1 MERYLKSSILT
12 STLLF
17 CLGILLIF
25 ESEVTVITI
34 SYVIGSILVAAGTF
48 ALIRYISVNKKG
60 FDASE
65 LDLLYG
71 IVTIIL
77 GILIITH
84 PQAIA
89 SIIPIILGIAIIISS
104 ASKIQYAFNLKNNEN
119 ELWKTTMAIAIIS
132 TICGIVL
139 LFNPFAGALLLMRI
153 VGIFIV
159 IYSILDIV
167 STYIIKKNV
176 EEFKSIAREDFT
188 EAEVVEVHEENIDSD
203 DLETKKE
210 KKKKNSN
217 GSSKKRRKSKK
228 IKKEE
233 DK

>member
-119 ELWKTTMAIAIIS
+119 ELWKTTMVIAIIS

-188 EAEVVEVHEENIDSD
+188 EAEVIEVHEENIDSD
-203 DLETKKE
+203 DVEIKKE

-217 GSSKKRRKSKK
+217 GSSKKSRKSKK
-228 IKKEE
+228 NKKEE

>member
-1 MERYLKSSILT
+1 MERYFKSSILT

-25 ESEVTVITI
+25 ESEVTVLTI
-34 SYVIGSILVAAGTF
+34 SYVVGSILVAAGTF
-48 ALIRYISVNKKG
+48 GLIRYVSVNKKG

-104 ASKIQYAFNLKNNEN
+104 ASKIQYAFNLKNNDN

-139 LFNPFAGALLLMRI
+139 LFNPFAGVLLLMRI

-159 IYSILDIV
+159 IYSILDII

-188 EAEVVEVHEENIDSD
+188 EAEVVEVQEESVDND
-203 DLETKKE
+203 EEKVKEE
-210 KKKKNSN
+210 KKKKS
-217 GSSKKRRKSKK
+217 SSKNKKNTKSKK
-228 IKKEE
+228 NKKEE
-233 DK
+233 GN

>member
-1 MERYLKSSILT
+1 MERYFKSSILT

-48 ALIRYISVNKKG
+48 ALIRYVSVNKKG

-119 ELWKTTMAIAIIS
+119 ELWKMTMIIAVIS

-176 EEFKSIAREDFT
+176 DEFKSIARENFT
-188 EAEVVEVHEENIDSD
+188 EAEVVEVQEEHADS
-203 DLETKKE
+203 EKREVNNK
-210 KKKKNSN
+210 KKKKNT
-217 GSSKKRRKSKK
+217 SSKKEGKTKK
-228 IKKEE
+228 NKREE
-233 DK
+233 DS

>member
-1 MERYLKSSILT
+1 MERYFKSSILT

-48 ALIRYISVNKKG
+48 ALIRYVSINKEG

-104 ASKIQYAFNLKNNEN
+104 ASKIQYAFNLKNNGN
-119 ELWKTTMAIAIIS
+119 ELWKTTMAIAVIS

-159 IYSILDIV
+159 IYAILDII

-176 EEFKSIAREDFT
+176 EEFKSIAKKDFT
-188 EAEVVEVHEENIDSD
+188 EAEVVEVQEEDVEN
-203 DLETKKE
+203 KE
-210 KKKKNSN
+210 DVNNKKKKKSN
-217 GSSKKRRKSKK
+217 NTKKGRKSKK
-228 IKKEE
+228 NKKEE
-233 DK
+233 DS